1 MRWVLSLWC
10 VFLLST
16 GALAHNTLR
25 FVVKDARTRQP
36 LSGATVYFCTADDDE
51 RQLQTDPQGRAEFH
65 KVSTFPLRFEV
76 RALIHGIGYKSK
88 IGKLSLEQNQTIEV
102 RLTLLPDLRGEVI
115 QAVRWKRWMTN
126 PWMTIDHEGRS
137 LVEGGWQE
145 PTLPAPGKLTFQVR
159 DAVTGKP
166 LPYVPVLLK
175 GPEIT
180 EPVGEEDMDED
191 GNAIRET
198 PPGTY
203 HYAVVAFINGVFYE
217 RLRGEVTVVS
227 GKEAKVTVNL
237 QPSGRNIPSMR

>member
-16 GALAHNTLR
+16 GALAQNTLR
-25 FVVKDARTRQP
+25 FIVKDGRTRQP
-36 LSGATVYFCTADDDE
+36 LSGATVYFSTADDDE

-65 KVSTFPLRFEV
+65 KVSTFPLRFKV
-76 RALIHGIGYKSK
+76 RALIHGLYYKEK
-88 IGKLSLEQNQTIEV
+88 IGQLALEQNQTTEV
-102 RLTLLPDLRGEVI
+102 RLTLLADLRGEVI
-115 QAVRWKRWMTN
+115 QAVRWKRWVTN

-145 PTLPAPGKLTFQVR
+145 PRVPAPGKLTFKVR
-159 DAVTGKP
+159 DAVTGKS
-166 LPYVPVLLK
+166 LSCVPVLLK

-180 EPVGEEDMDED
+180 EPVGEEDTDED
-191 GNAIRET
+191 GNAVRET

-217 RLRGEVTVVS
+217 RLHGEVTVVS
-227 GKEAKVTVNL
+227 GKEAKVMVNL

>member
-16 GALAHNTLR
+16 GALAQNTLR
-25 FVVKDARTRQP
+25 FIVKDGRTRQP
-36 LSGATVYFCTADDDE
+36 LSGATVYFSTADDDE

-65 KVSTFPLRFEV
+65 KISTFPLRFKV
-76 RALIHGIGYKSK
+76 RALIHGLYYKEK
-88 IGKLSLEQNQTIEV
+88 IGKLALEQDQTIEV

-137 LVEGGWQE
+137 LVEGGWLE
-145 PTLPAPGKLTFQVR
+145 PTLPAPGKLGFRVR

-166 LPYVPVLLK
+166 LPYVPVLIK

-180 EPVGEEDMDED
+180 EPVGEEDTDGE
-191 GNAIRET
+191 GNAVRET

-217 RLRGEVTVVS
+217 RQRGEVTVTA
-227 GKEAKVTVNL
+227 GKKTTLIINL
-237 QPSGRNIPSMR
+237 QPLEQARGLSR